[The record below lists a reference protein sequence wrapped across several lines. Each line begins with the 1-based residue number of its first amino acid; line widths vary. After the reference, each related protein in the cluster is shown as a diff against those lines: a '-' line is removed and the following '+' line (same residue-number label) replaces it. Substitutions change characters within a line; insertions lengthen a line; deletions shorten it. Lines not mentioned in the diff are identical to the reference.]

1 MSEPERPGGRS
12 IRRLALR
19 LAAVLVAAIALPAGV
34 AVALGDPVN
43 DLFALGQGSGQKPD
57 RVEIAQRAEPPF
69 LASPRAKC
77 GPGSRPEP
85 GVQGRVPAGSA
96 TNGLSCNIDLVSH
109 QGTSGGYKV
118 FHYVDTQ
125 GRSCAFYDTALL
137 FPVNAFKLDATSQ
150 GVAVLDMSDPTHPV
164 QTDTLTEAPMLSPH
178 ESLSFNPKRG
188 LIAAVLGNPTTYPG
202 LVSIY
207 DASADCRHPV
217 LKSSS
222 LVARFGHEGNFAP
235 DGKTFYATGT
245 ALEAITAIDVTDP
258 AAPHPVWQGNV
269 YSHGLTLSDDGNRA
283 YIADPGG
290 HDMLIL
296 DTSEIQA
303 RKPHPQAREISRL
316 TWRAASIPQNAIPF
330 TKDGKPYVLE
340 FDEFDASTLGNGSPD
355 DVGAVRIIDVSDERA
370 PRSVGNLRLQVD
382 QPEDHKAAA
391 GDPGG
396 GGSPQGYAAHY
407 CNVPTRVNP
416 TIVACS
422 FITSGLRVFDISDV
436 TSPKEIAY
444 YVAPT
449 QARAENSF
457 KASDF
462 AMSQPA
468 FVPERHEIWY
478 TDGTSGFYALRVT
491 NSVWPSDAAASGA
504 GGARTCKGR
513 RAFPATVHVP
523 RGARVRRATAFLAGK
538 RLRIT
543 RPGRAVRVQVDL
555 KGLNRSSV
563 SLVIRVR
570 LRSGRLITSRRTYHP
585 CTRRGRVP
593 AS

>member
-1 MSEPERPGGRS
+1 
-12 IRRLALR
+12 
-19 LAAVLVAAIALPAGV
+19 
-34 AVALGDPVN
+34 
-43 DLFALGQGSGQKPD
+43 
-57 RVEIAQRAEPPF
+57 
-69 LASPRAKC
+69 
-77 GPGSRPEP
+77 
-85 GVQGRVPAGSA
+85 
-96 TNGLSCNIDLVSH
+96 
-109 QGTSGGYKV
+109 
-118 FHYVDTQ
+118 
-125 GRSCAFYDTALL
+125 
-137 FPVNAFKLDATSQ
+137 
-150 GVAVLDMSDPTHPV
+150 
-164 QTDTLTEAPMLSPH
+164 
-178 ESLSFNPKRG
+178 
-188 LIAAVLGNPTTYPG
+188 
-202 LVSIY
+202 
-207 DASADCRHPV
+207 
-217 LKSSS
+217 
-222 LVARFGHEGNFAP
+222 VARFGHEGNFAP
-235 DGKTFYATGT
+235 DGNTFYATGT

-258 AAPHPVWQGNV
+258 ANPHPVWQGNV

-283 YIADPGG
+283 YIADPSG

-303 RKPHPQAREISRL
+303 RKPNPQAREISRL

-340 FDEFDASTLGNGSPD
+340 IDEYDASTLGNGSPD
-355 DVGAVRIIDVSDERA
+355 DVGAARIIDVSDERS

-382 QPEDHKAAA
+382 QPAEHKAAA

-449 QARAENSF
+449 QARFENSY

-478 TDGTSGFYALRVT
+478 TDGTSGFYALRVA

-513 RAFPATVHVP
+513 RAFPATVRVA
-523 RGARVRRATAFLAGK
+523 RGAGVRRATAVLAGK
-538 RLRIT
+538 RLRVV
-543 RPGRAVRVQVDL
+543 RRGRAVRVQVDL
-555 KGLNRSSV
+555 KDLNRSSV

-570 LRSGRLITSRRTYHP
+570 LRTGRLITSRRTYHP
-585 CTRRGRVP
+585 CTRRGS
-593 AS
+593 ASRP